1 MFSLV
6 ISNFLLF
13 SIPLFVNQVLTATTG
28 PFQTNNGVVVGQV
41 MEIDGKQLNVFTG
54 IPFAKPPIG
63 DLRFRKPV
71 PIDNWNESKN
81 VFDFQ
86 GACPQD
92 LTRFQTGDS
101 MTNKNISEDCL
112 YLNVWSPVGSS
123 VNGPFKPVMVWIH
136 GGGLLVGSPSEY
148 SYHGDMLSARGDVVV
163 VSISYRSDTILP
175 W

>member
-1 MFSLV
+1 MLSLV

-13 SIPLFVNQVLTATTG
+13 SIPLFVNQVLTAKTG

-41 MEIDGKQLNVFTG
+41 MEIDGKQLNVFKG

-86 GACPQD
+86 DACPQEP
-92 LTRFQTGDS
+92 TRFHTGDS

-112 YLNVWSPVGSS
+112 YLNVWSPVGSG
-123 VNGPFKPVMVWIH
+123 VDGPLKPVMVWIH

-148 SYHGDMLSARGDVVV
+148 SYHGDLLSTRGDVVV
-163 VSISYRSDTILP
+163 VSISYRSDTILS
-175 W
+175 